1 MQVTFYPQN
10 NNLDIDTYSLGGV
23 MIYLT
28 RISICSLFFETRS
41 YYTDY
46 PVLEHD
52 LPEPL
57 KYWGWVTVMQHHIW
71 F

>member
-28 RISICSLFFETRS
+28 RIPICFLRQDLTTQTTLF
-41 YYTDY
+41 
-46 PVLEHD
+46 
-52 LPEPL
+52 
-57 KYWGWVTVMQHHIW
+57 
-71 F
+71 

>member
-1 MQVTFYPQN
+1 MQVTFYSQN

-23 MIYLT
+23 MIHLT
-28 RISICSLFFETRS
+28 RISISFLVFETRS
-41 YYTDY
+41 YTDY
-46 PVLEHD
+46 TVLEHD

-57 KYWGWVTVMQHHIW
+57 KYWGWITVMHHHIW